1 MRNQINLFARNPKY
15 ILQKPGR
22 VLAHNDQT
30 VRERSDFLHD
40 DSLVDIWLAKNRM
53 QSCHHRHFE
62 VLQEPQDMA
71 AALPSENPIF
81 MLQTYEIDI
90 AGIEK
95 ISSGCVRRKVPLG

>member
-1 MRNQINLFARNPKY
+1 
-15 ILQKPGR
+15 
-22 VLAHNDQT
+22 
-30 VRERSDFLHD
+30 
-40 DSLVDIWLAKNRM
+40 M